1 MHLINKFIVI
11 SFYEFINLDN
21 IEQLKIYFSDFLK
34 KNNFK
39 GTIILAKEGINGTVS
54 CKNEKVIS
62 FSNFLNKHLKRKIK
76 FKISKHHNHVF
87 LRLKILQNS
96 RIGTRKT
103 KNILKIKKL
112 QCFVLVVLGVKKL
125 VAF

>member
-39 GTIILAKEGINGTVS
+39 GTIILAKEG
-54 CKNEKVIS
+54 
-62 FSNFLNKHLKRKIK
+62 
-76 FKISKHHNHVF
+76 
-87 LRLKILQNS
+87 
-96 RIGTRKT
+96 
-103 KNILKIKKL
+103 
-112 QCFVLVVLGVKKL
+112 
-125 VAF
+125 